1 MGRLMWRLPGEP
13 PVERR
18 PPHLRESTL
27 PSRIETGEEKEARK
41 LAAKTVWE
49 SCSWLKTAAV
59 RPRCAKY
66 THAAAT

>member
-18 PPHLRESTL
+18 PPHLWESSL
-27 PSRIETGEEKEARK
+27 PSRIEPGKEKEARK
-41 LAAKTVWE
+41 LAAKTAGE
-49 SCSWLKTAAV
+49 SCAWLKTAAV

-66 THAAAT
+66 THGAAT